1 MNNKIHIMRLE
12 TMINNIKNQVIDEK
26 LINTRLNA
34 APDSI
39 YTGSLYED
47 IESLQTAIVLLEL
60 NDPHFKKE
68 DNENI

>member
-1 MNNKIHIMRLE
+1 MRLK

-39 YTGSLYED
+39 YTGSLYEN
-47 IESLQTAIVLLEL
+47 IESLQTAVILLEL

-68 DNENI
+68 K

>member
-1 MNNKIHIMRLE
+1 MNNQIHIMRIE

-26 LINTRLNA
+26 LINTRLNV

-39 YTGSLYED
+39 YVGSLYEN

>member
-1 MNNKIHIMRLE
+1 MNNQIHIMRIE

-39 YTGSLYED
+39 YVGSLYEN

>member
-1 MNNKIHIMRLE
+1 MNNKIHIMRLQ

-26 LINTRLNA
+26 LINTRLNV

-39 YTGSLYED
+39 YVGSLYEN

>member
-1 MNNKIHIMRLE
+1 MNNKIHIMRLK

-26 LINTRLNA
+26 LINARLNA

-39 YTGSLYED
+39 YVGSLYEN
-47 IESLQTAIVLLEL
+47 IESLQTAVILLKL

-68 DNENI
+68 DNEDI